1 MCGTVPQ
8 TKTSVEQST
17 FVIDIDISPTE
28 RNTYQS
34 CEASSPEADKT

>member
-8 TKTSVEQST
+8 TKTSVEPST
-17 FVIDIDISPTE
+17 FVIDISPTE

-34 CEASSPEADKT
+34 CEAGSPEADKT